1 MFSVKSSLIS
11 KFCNLRVKI
20 THPGKI
26 IPAPKEI
33 IDIVDEI
40 SVKVNFRFKGVFI
53 IHSKNKKL
61 ATAYNCLR
69 NLYITKEL
77 LEIVDQDE
85 LKAAIAHEMAHSIK
99 KHFRRKCFLLIKSM
113 SIVTLMLISIL
124 IILEKL
130 VTTTIIPFVL
140 LLMSLILLVLPGR
153 MITTIN
159 RPLEIEA
166 DQEAV
171 KIMKNP
177 NPMVRLLAKIFV
189 YNKAHRSS
197 FLTKIGLKLFGSSHP
212 AISERIKRISQL
224 SDEEIN
230 KLYKWA
236 KQAIIYMSNL
246 KSY

>member
-1 MFSVKSSLIS
+1 MTSVKNSLIS
-11 KFCNLRVKI
+11 KFCNLIVKI
-20 THPGKI
+20 TYPGKI

-53 IHSKNKKL
+53 IQSKNKKL

-69 NLYITKEL
+69 HLYITKEL

-99 KHFRRKCFLLIKSM
+99 KHFRRKFFFLIKSM
-113 SIVTLMLISIL
+113 SIVTLMLILIL
-124 IILEKL
+124 IMLEKL
-130 VTTTIIPFVL
+130 VTATIIPFAL
-140 LLMSLILLVLPGR
+140 LPLSLILLVLPGR
-153 MITTIN
+153 IITTIN

-177 NPMVRLLAKIFV
+177 NPMVKLLAKIFV
-189 YNKAHRSS
+189 YNKTYKPS
-197 FLTKIGLKLFGSSHP
+197 FLTKVSVKLFGSSHP
-212 AISERIKRISQL
+212 AINERTRRISQL

-236 KQAIIYMSNL
+236 KQAIICRLNL
-246 KSY
+246 NS